1 MSLKNLFSEDVQKIL
16 TEESLNAIQ
25 EAFDSKVELAVE
37 AALIEQDDQY
47 ADKLKS
53 LITVLDKDRTKKMKR
68 LFEAVDKNN
77 ASKLVKVVKL
87 YERKIN
93 KDLDKGAKNFKKQ
106 IVETVGQFI
115 DAYIAEAV
123 DAQDIAQAV
132 KNKSAYNVLEN
143 MRAVLGVDVAMVN
156 NSIKG
161 AVLDGKNRI
170 DKLEEENNSLKG
182 KLNKLTESYEKVQVK
197 SLLEEKTAKLPETKK
212 NFIRKALDGK
222 SVKFINENFDYTL
235 RLFEKQEKEKLAT
248 LKEEAINNRS
258 VKPDVVPRQKIVE
271 ESLNNNDD
279 SHGDMYISEL
289 SKTWGTKKVS

>member
-68 LFEAVDKNN
+68 LVEAVDKNN

-93 KDLDKGAKNFKKQ
+93 KDLDKSAKNFKKQ

-161 AVLDGKNRI
+161 AVLDGADKIKNLETENT
-170 DKLEEENNSLKG
+170 DLKSKLDR
-182 KLNKLTESYEKVQVK
+182 LTESYKKIEVK
-197 SLLEEKTAKLPETKK
+197 SLLEEKTAKLPESKK
-212 NFIRKALDGK
+212 NFIRKALEGK

-258 VKPDVVPRQKIVE
+258 VKPDVVPTQKIVE